1 MLDEYEHLRF
11 LRSVEWFGRK
21 CKIVHDVPEFREIMT
36 PLDRISME
44 QDFADDLQRFSC
56 YRDVAL
62 AFRPATQECRSA
74 DPSGPRHEQNF
85 SRGSVP
91 G

>member
-1 MLDEYEHLRF
+1 
-11 LRSVEWFGRK
+11 
-21 CKIVHDVPEFREIMT
+21 
-36 PLDRISME
+36 ME

-56 YRDVAL
+56 YRDVVL
-62 AFRPATQECRSA
+62 VFRPATQECRSA